1 MAKLGRRRTFVVALV
16 AACAG
21 GLGGSLVL
29 AQSTST
35 IQGCVSNTGALRI
48 TSDPTGFHANA
59 CSNFEH
65 AVSINQAGPPG
76 VVGPVGPAGPAGPT
90 GAAGAKGLDA
100 PGAVPPAVNFIA
112 AAAFTMP
119 SQHFVRAE
127 IDCPKG
133 DLATGG
139 SAAVVSPL
147 GEAPAF
153 DSPSPGPGVVG
164 VPGHASVAWLA
175 EASNTSGQAASLR
188 ITAVCAGP
196 AANGQTIGRRLILSR
211 PLRKAKAKAKKS

>member
-1 MAKLGRRRTFVVALV
+1 MTLV
-16 AACAG
+16 AACAAG
-21 GLGGSLVL
+21 VGGSLVA

-59 CSNFEH
+59 CSSFEH
-65 AVSINQAGPPG
+65 AVSINQTGPPG
-76 VVGPVGPAGPAGPT
+76 VAGPVGPAGPVGST
-90 GAAGAKGLDA
+90 GAAGAKGLGA
-100 PGAVPPAVNFIA
+100 PGAVPPTVNFIA

-119 SQHFVRAE
+119 SEHYVRAE

-147 GEAPAF
+147 GESPAF

-164 VPGHASVAWLA
+164 VPGHPAVAWMA
-175 EASNTSGQAASLR
+175 EASNTAGQSASLR

-196 AANGQTIGRRLILSR
+196 ATNGQTIGKRRLLSR
-211 PLRKAKAKAKKS
+211 PLRKAKAKTS